1 MVPTFTKV
9 YADCMTRGR
18 LLKAPV
24 AVALLYLHA
33 HLLRSSHHSNSNKR
47 LYGSATP
54 EAPDI
59 ISRCFTLTF
68 LLRAP
73 PNGHPSLC
81 HLLTAGRVA
90 AAGNT
95 RQTFPYLKRGFI
107 LVTNRLMGLR
117 AFQKQTGPQS
127 GRYHSRG
134 RESLGLFT
142 VRSFFFYRKASV
154 RTLSFRI

>member
-1 MVPTFTKV
+1 MKV
-9 YADCMTRGR
+9 YANCMTRGR
-18 LLKAPV
+18 LLKAPD
-24 AVALLYLHA
+24 AVALLYLYA

-47 LYGSATP
+47 LYSSA
-54 EAPDI
+54 APDI

-73 PNGHPSLC
+73 PNSHPSLC

-107 LVTNRLMGLR
+107 LVTNGLMGLC
-117 AFQKQTGPQS
+117 AFQKTNRAALGA
-127 GRYHSRG
+127 RYHSKE

-142 VRSFFFYRKASV
+142 VRRFYRKASA
-154 RTLSFRI
+154 RTSSFRI